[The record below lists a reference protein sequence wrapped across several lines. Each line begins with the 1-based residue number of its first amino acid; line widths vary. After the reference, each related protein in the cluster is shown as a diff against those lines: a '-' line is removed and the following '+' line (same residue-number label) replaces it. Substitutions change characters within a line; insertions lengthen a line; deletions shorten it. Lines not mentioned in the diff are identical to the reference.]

1 MSHVRSDECVP
12 TLFHH
17 YMRGA
22 STFHLLGFLTW
33 LTKFILPEILSR
45 VVIITRSVSFY
56 DFIISFLHNYDMDKD
71 KECHQKFP
79 AEIFSPQNMKKPS
92 PSI

>member
-45 VVIITRSVSFY
+45 VLIFTRGVSFY
-56 DFIISFLHNYDMDKD
+56 DFIISLLIRTITRLTTMR
-71 KECHQKFP
+71 
-79 AEIFSPQNMKKPS
+79 SKPDYVEADLL
-92 PSI
+92 